1 MKLGIAFSGGGVKGA
16 AHIGV
21 LKALNENN
29 IKIDA
34 VAGTS
39 AGSIVAALYAMGY
52 TPEEMIKLFRYFAK
66 GLLRANPGEMVTNVK
81 SGKGIRL
88 DGALSSI
95 NVELALSEAAKYKN
109 LKNINELKIPIAIPT
124 VDINTS
130 KKYVFTNY
138 NQEEDYYIKN
148 IEIAKAVRA
157 SCSYPGVFAPFDY
170 KEYRFVDG
178 GVLDNIPAD
187 EVKKLGVD
195 KILSI
200 KFVLNKNSKPKG
212 IYNIAMKS
220 IDTIFE
226 GLARE
231 CINISDIVF
240 DIDVSKS
247 SVFNI
252 KKIDYCYEEGY
263 KYAISQI
270 RRLSKVLQEF
280 D

>member
-21 LKALNENN
+21 LKALLENN

-39 AGSIVAALYAMGY
+39 AGSIVAAMYALGY
-52 TPEEMIKLFRYFAK
+52 TPEEMLKLFKYFSKDMLKPNAQ
-66 GLLRANPGEMVTNVK
+66 EMITSVK
-81 SGKGIRL
+81 NNKSIRL
-88 DGALSSI
+88 EGAFSSI
-95 NVELALSEAAKYKN
+95 NIELAMKEIAKYKN
-109 LKNINELKIPIAIPT
+109 IENIKELKLPIAIPT

-138 NQEEDYYIKN
+138 SQNEDYYIKD

-157 SCSYPGVFAPFDY
+157 SASYPGVYAPFEY
-170 KEYRFVDG
+170 KDYRFVDG

-187 EVKKLGVD
+187 EVKKLGID
-195 KILSI
+195 KILTI

-212 IYNIAMKS
+212 VYNIAMKCV
-220 IDTIFE
+220 DTIFE
-226 GLARE
+226 GLSRE
-231 CINISDIVF
+231 SINISDAIF

-247 SVFNI
+247 TSFSI
-252 KKIDYCYEEGY
+252 SKIDYCYEQGY
-263 KYAISQI
+263 KYTIARINEI
-270 RRLSKVLQEF
+270 KDMLNNN
-280 D
+280 

>member
-95 NVELALSEAAKYKN
+95 NVELALREAAKYKN

-170 KEYRFVDG
+170 KEYRFVDRR
-178 GVLDNIPAD
+178 VLDNIPAD

-270 RRLSKVLQEF
+270 SRLRNVLQEF
-280 D
+280 E